1 MKFLLLSC
9 PSGEGHNSARRAI
22 AEELDRQ
29 GIAYELADPVSFQSE
44 RAQRLAAGAYNSLIR
59 RSPRAFGLLYRAGAL
74 YSGTHLRSPVYFAN
88 AHYSENLYTY
98 IRENGFDAVISTHL
112 YGMEAVTAIRRRKKI
127 PFPNFGVLTDY
138 TCIPFL
144 REVELDLC
152 FVPHEDVRQELIRKG
167 VPASA
172 LEVSGIPVS
181 AQFRTHTDRARAREL
196 LGLPQDRKVY
206 LMMTGGVGCGHV
218 CVLCDELLRI
228 GGEDG
233 FVCVLTGHNDALREQ
248 LLSRVGSSA
257 PFRAVPFT
265 EQVALYLRAADAV
278 ISKPGGLSSTEA
290 AVANAPLVHF
300 GAIPGCETKNAAFFS
315 RHGLSL
321 WGKQEREAIAYAAR
335 LAHSPAQAEE
345 MRRKQREVLSPCG
358 AETIVR
364 RIAEKLEKERQTHDA
379 TVS

>member
-1 MKFLLLSC
+1 MNVLLLSC

-29 GIAYELADPVSFQSE
+29 GIAYTEADPVSFQSE

-59 RSPRAFGLLYRAGAL
+59 RAPRAFGLLYRAGAL

-88 AHYSENLYTY
+88 AHYADHLYAY
-98 IRENGFDAVISTHL
+98 IRENHFDAAVSTHL
-112 YGMEAVTAIRRRKKI
+112 YGMEALTAIRRRMQDS
-127 PFPNFGVLTDY
+127 FPAFGVLTDY

-144 REVELDLC
+144 REVEQDLC

-167 VPASA
+167 IPASV
-172 LEVSGIPVS
+172 LVTSGIPVS
-181 AQFRTHTDRARAREL
+181 ARFRDRIEPSQARDL
-196 LGLPQDRKVY
+196 LGLPQNRKIY
-206 LMMTGGVGCGHV
+206 LILTGGVGCGHV

-248 LLSRVGSSA
+248 LQARIGEHA

-265 EQVALYLRAADAV
+265 EQVHLYLNAADAV

-290 AVANAPLVHF
+290 AVAGAPLVHF
-300 GAIPGCETKNAAFFS
+300 GAIPGCETKNAAFFA

-321 WGKQEREAIAYAAR
+321 WGKQEREAIAFAAQ
-335 LAHSPAQAEE
+335 LAHRPAQAAE
-345 MRRKQREVLSPCG
+345 MRARQRETLSPFA
-358 AETIVR
+358 AETIVH
-364 RIAEKLEKERQTHDA
+364 RIVEFLEKR
-379 TVS
+379 

>member
-1 MKFLLLSC
+1 MNFLLLSC

-29 GIAYELADPVSFQSE
+29 GVAYTMADPVSFQSE
-44 RAQRLAAGAYNSLIR
+44 RAQRMAAGAYNSLIR

-88 AHYSENLYTY
+88 AHYSESLYTY
-98 IRENGFDAVISTHL
+98 ILENRFDAVISTHL
-112 YGMEAVTAIRRRKKI
+112 FGMEALTAIRRRQKVA
-127 PFPNFGVLTDY
+127 FPSFGVLTDY

-152 FVPHEDVRQELIRKG
+152 FVPHEEVRQELIRKG
-167 VPASA
+167 VPASTV
-172 LEVSGIPVS
+172 EVSGIPVS
-181 AQFRTHTDRARAREL
+181 AQLRARIDRAQAREQ
-196 LGLPQDRKVY
+196 LGLPRDRKVY
-206 LMMTGGVGCGHV
+206 LILTGGVGCGHV

-233 FVCVLTGHNDALREQ
+233 FVCVLTGRNETLRGQ
-248 LLSRVGSSA
+248 LQARFGSNA
-257 PFRAVPFT
+257 PFQAIPFT
-265 EQVALYLRAADAV
+265 EQVPLYMRAADAV

-290 AVANAPLVHF
+290 AVANVPLVHF

-321 WGKQEREAIAYAAR
+321 WGKQEREAIAYAAQ
-335 LAHSPAQAEE
+335 LAHDPVQAEE
-345 MRRKQREVLSPCG
+345 MRKNQREVLSPYG
-358 AETIVR
+358 AETILR
-364 RIAEKLEKERQTHDA
+364 RITETLGKTDGKENTEP
-379 TVS
+379 

>member
-1 MKFLLLSC
+1 MKLLLLSC

-29 GIAYELADPVSFQSE
+29 GVAYTFADPVSFQSE
-44 RAQRLAAGAYNSLIR
+44 RAERLAAGTYNALIR
-59 RSPRAFGLLYRAGAL
+59 KAPRAFGLLYRAGSL

-88 AHYSENLYTY
+88 AHYSDNLYTY
-98 IRENGFDAVISTHL
+98 IRENDFDAVISTHL
-112 YGMEAVTAIRRRKKI
+112 YGMEAVTAIRRRKEPTI
-127 PFPNFGVLTDY
+127 PAFGVLTDY

-144 REVELDLC
+144 REVEQDLC
-152 FVPHEDVRQELIRKG
+152 FVPHEDVRQEVIRKG
-167 VPASA
+167 VPASSVA
-172 LEVSGIPVS
+172 VSGIPVS
-181 AQFRTHTDRARAREL
+181 ARFRVHTDRLKVREL
-196 LGLPQDRKVY
+196 LDLPRNRKVY
-206 LMMTGGVGCGHV
+206 VVLTGGVGCGHV

-233 FVCVLTGHNDALREQ
+233 FVCVLTGRNDALREQ
-248 LLSRVGSSA
+248 LQSRFGTNA
-257 PFRAVPFT
+257 PFRAIPFT
-265 EQVALYLRAADAV
+265 EQVHLYLRAADAV

-321 WGKQEREAIAYAAR
+321 WGKRERDAIAFAAQ
-335 LAHSPAQAEE
+335 LAHDPAKAEE
-345 MRRKQREVLSPCG
+345 MRKNQRETLSPYG

-364 RIAEKLEKERQTHDA
+364 RIAETIEKGR
-379 TVS
+379 SIP

>member
-1 MKFLLLSC
+1 MKLLLLSC

-29 GIAYELADPVSFQSE
+29 GVAYTLADPVSFQSE
-44 RAQRLAAGAYNSLIR
+44 RAERLAAGTYNTLIR
-59 RSPRAFGLLYRAGAL
+59 KTPRAFGLLYRAGAL

-88 AHYSENLYTY
+88 AHYSGNLYTF
-98 IRENGFDAVISTHL
+98 IRENNFDAVVSTHL
-112 YGMEAVTAIRRRKKI
+112 YGMEAVTAIRRRRKL

-144 REVELDLC
+144 REVDLDLC
-152 FVPHEDVRQELIRKG
+152 FVPHEDVRQEVIRKG
-167 VPASA
+167 VPASSVV
-172 LEVSGIPVS
+172 VSGIPVS
-181 AQFRTHTDRARAREL
+181 ARFRIHTDRAKAREL
-196 LGLPQDRKVY
+196 LNLPQDRKVY
-206 LMMTGGVGCGHV
+206 LILTGGVGCGHV

-233 FVCVLTGHNDALREQ
+233 FVCVLTGRNDALREQ
-248 LLSRVGSSA
+248 LHARFGTNA

-265 EQVALYLRAADAV
+265 EQVHLYLRAADAV

-321 WGKQEREAIAYAAR
+321 WGKQERDAIAFAAQ
-335 LAHSPAQAEE
+335 LAHDPVQAEE

-364 RIAEKLEKERQTHDA
+364 RIAETIEKARSTP
-379 TVS
+379 